1 MASEESKSKPA
12 PKRSYRFDDEI
23 TNIATAA
30 EAKPEAEAPINID
43 LSKIPLEQPEDGMFE
58 AYSNVVNMNWT
69 LYDVRIR
76 FAELL
81 QVPDE
86 DRPNWENQHGVLLER
101 VAVTIPWHQAKLLR
115 DSLDGVIKNYEAI
128 NGELK
133 QIRLPAR
140 PEVR

>member
-1 MASEESKSKPA
+1 MASEESKSK
-12 PKRSYRFDDEI
+12 
-23 TNIATAA
+23 
-30 EAKPEAEAPINID
+30 AKPEAEASYNVD
-43 LSKIPLEQPEDGMFE
+43 LGKIPLEQREDGIFE

-69 LYDVRIR
+69 LYDARIR

-86 DRPNWENQHGVLLER
+86 DRPNWESQHGVLLER
-101 VAVTIPWHQAKLLR
+101 VSVTNPWRQAKVLR

>member
-1 MASEESKSKPA
+1 MASEQ
-12 PKRSYRFDDEI
+12 PKK
-23 TNIATAA
+23 NKA
-30 EAKPEAEAPINID
+30 ETPLNTD
-43 LSKIPLEQPEDGMFE
+43 LNKLPLEEPEDGVFE

-69 LYDVRIR
+69 LYDVRLR

-101 VAVTIPWHQAKLLR
+101 VAVTMPWHQAKSLR
-115 DSLDGVIKNYEAI
+115 DLLDGVLKNYEEI

-133 QIRLPAR
+133 PIRLPAR
-140 PEVR
+140 PA